1 MYSNMWL
8 VITKQAEWEVNLV
21 VFECLDVDI
30 LIAWFVVDLQCSIRQ
45 PDCIVLSLVYCMCVL
60 CVYVIPLYI

>member
-1 MYSNMWL
+1 M
-8 VITKQAEWEVNLV
+8 
-21 VFECLDVDI
+21 VFEYLDVDI